1 MATRAIP
8 KLALVKSGLDTRT
21 LAKVLERLEA
31 RHGKGIVHKLGSSRA
46 KKLDRWLSGVPQLD
60 AIIGGGMP
68 KGRIVEIFG
77 KESAGK
83 TSLLYQLMG
92 QHSVRGFLDMEGTV
106 DEGHAA
112 VFGNAVGSNFLLSR
126 PYFGEA
132 AWDIAIGLAE
142 AGVPLIGI
150 DSVPAMTPR
159 AVFEKKDASEE
170 SRIGAVASM
179 MAKLLPVLAAQCD
192 RTGSTVVF
200 INQLRENI
208 GGFAWGEQEHT
219 PGGRALKHWASL
231 RLQLGHR
238 GFITKKAA
246 KVGMI
251 TKVRVRKSK
260 VSEPEGVCE
269 IQHIWGK
276 GFTLD
281 A

>member
-1 MATRAIP
+1 MVAKI
-8 KLALVKSGLDTRT
+8 ALVKPGLDTRK
-21 LAKVLERLEA
+21 LAQVLERLET
-31 RHGKGIVHKLGSSRA
+31 RHGKGIVHKLGSKRA
-46 KKLDRWLSGVPQLD
+46 KKLDRWPTGIPQLD
-60 AIIGGGMP
+60 SIIGGGIP
-68 KGRIVEIFG
+68 KGRIIEVFG

-83 TSLLYQLMG
+83 TSLLYYLMG
-92 QHSVRGFLDMEGTV
+92 LHSVRGFLDMEGTV
-106 DEGHAA
+106 DEKQAA

-179 MAKLLPVLAAQCD
+179 MTKLLPVLAANCD
-192 RTGSTVVF
+192 KTGSTVVF

-208 GGFAWGEQEHT
+208 GGFKWGETEHT

-238 GFITKKAA
+238 GFITKRGK

-269 IQHIWGK
+269 IQHIWGE
-276 GFTLD
+276 GFKLD